1 MSRRNAFSSET
12 KNAMEHLIGNLKEY
26 LTGSSLLAYPAAYA
40 AGVLISFTPCV
51 YPIIPIQLGFIGGR
65 SASTDDDDKQP
76 GFDLNGFRLSLL
88 FVIGMSVVYAALGA
102 FAGLTGTLFG
112 SWAASPWTFIIVGN
126 IVLVMAL
133 SMFGIFSFQVPQALT
148 RWNPAKKGKG
158 YYSAILIGASSGLI
172 VGPCTAPALGA
183 TLAFVGTQG
192 NIFFGVSVLFAF
204 AFGMGS
210 LMILLGSFGGLL
222 RFLPRSGG
230 WMMFVKIL
238 FGILL
243 LIAAQY
249 LLIEAGR
256 RNI

>member
-1 MSRRNAFSSET
+1 
-12 KNAMEHLIGNLKEY
+12 MENFIGNLQGY
-26 LTGSSLLAYPAAYA
+26 LSGGSILAYPAAYA

-65 SASTDDDDKQP
+65 TAANNEGVEKTAFS
-76 GFDLNGFRLSLL
+76 LNGFTLSVL

-126 IVLVMAL
+126 IVLIMAL
-133 SMFGIFSFQVPQALT
+133 SMFGIFSLQVPHSLT

-158 YYSAILIGASSGLI
+158 YLSALLIGASSGLI

-192 NIFFGVSVLFAF
+192 NILFAVSVLFAF

-222 RFLPRSGG
+222 RFLPRSGR
-230 WMMFVKIL
+230 WMTLVKII

-249 LLIEAGR
+249 LFIEAGR
-256 RNI
+256 RYI